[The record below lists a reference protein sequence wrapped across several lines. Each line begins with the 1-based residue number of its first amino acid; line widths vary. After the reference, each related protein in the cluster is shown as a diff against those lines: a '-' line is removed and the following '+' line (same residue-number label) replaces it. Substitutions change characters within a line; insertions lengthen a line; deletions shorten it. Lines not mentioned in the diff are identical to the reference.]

1 MVKKALRKFTQKG
14 VIMSYK
20 VLYQAGE
27 DEIEEKK
34 SRFIAHTLPVNS
46 EDEAAAFLNKIK
58 KEYWDARHNCYAYTI
73 GRNNECT
80 RCSDD
85 GEPSGTAGRPILD
98 VLLREEIHN
107 CIVVV
112 TRYFGGTLLG
122 TGGLVRAYQAA
133 TQAGLAASSII
144 EKHFGKK
151 LHLTTDY
158 TGIGKLQYLIAQ
170 NQIFTLDTLYTD
182 SVTIDLMVPEEK
194 FADFCAQVTEATSGQ
209 AQMDSEDLEE
219 FGIVNGEI
227 IF

>member
-1 MVKKALRKFTQKG
+1 
-14 VIMSYK
+14 MSYK

-46 EDEAAAFLNKIK
+46 EDEAVAFLNKIK

-112 TRYFGGTLLG
+112 TRYFGGTLLAP
-122 TGGLVRAYQAA
+122 GGSSVHIRLPHRPARCQLHHRKTVWEKAA
-133 TQAGLAASSII
+133 PYHRLYRHRKIAISDRPKPGFHAG
-144 EKHFGKK
+144 HP
-151 LHLTTDY
+151 
-158 TGIGKLQYLIAQ
+158 
-170 NQIFTLDTLYTD
+170 LY
-182 SVTIDLMVPEEK
+182 
-194 FADFCAQVTEATSGQ
+194 
-209 AQMDSEDLEE
+209 
-219 FGIVNGEI
+219 
-227 IF
+227 

>member
-1 MVKKALRKFTQKG
+1 
-14 VIMSYK
+14 MSYK

-46 EDEAAAFLNKIK
+46 EDEAVAFLNKIK

-85 GEPSGTAGRPILD
+85 GEPSGTAGPSNPGRTAPGRNPQLHRGSHTLFRRYPARHRGARP
-98 VLLREEIHN
+98 
-107 CIVVV
+107 CIS
-112 TRYFGGTLLG
+112 GCH
-122 TGGLVRAYQAA
+122 TGR
-133 TQAGLAASSII
+133 LAASYII
-144 EKHFGKK
+144 EKQFGKK

-170 NQIFTLDTLYTD
+170 NQVFTLDTRYTD